1 MNKKETNLIGQI
13 IEVDNVAH
21 HPNRL
26 VERAK
31 FIIPVATQSTYR
43 YESLK
48 VNITS
53 KSRNSVCGIIGRAGA
68 YGVKAF
74 WAR

>member
-1 MNKKETNLIGQI
+1 M
-13 IEVDNVAH
+13 DNVAH

-26 VERAK
+26 VKWAK
-31 FIIPVATQSTYR
+31 FVVPVATQNNYR

-48 VNITS
+48 ANLTMQ
-53 KSRNSVCGIIGRAGA
+53 SRKLICRVIGTAGA